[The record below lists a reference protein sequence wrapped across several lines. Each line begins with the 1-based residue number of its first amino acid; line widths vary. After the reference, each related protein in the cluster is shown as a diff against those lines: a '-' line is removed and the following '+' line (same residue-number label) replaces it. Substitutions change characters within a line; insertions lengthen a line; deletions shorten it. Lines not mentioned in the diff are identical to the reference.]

1 MLAPVLKRAL
11 GGRSRNG
18 PRLAVPANTSICQG
32 FIVHRVLSQPEPR
45 LIRTALRGDYFTD
58 ENADA
63 AETREGR
70 AYIILGAHSVQAP
83 CPARVG
89 GRGQQGRQMSGPSSG
104 LSPGQGTATTGPGHS
119 HGQGGLPA
127 APNPSIPAPFWG
139 TRSPRRPAPCWQ
151 GFPTPHW
158 PQPTAAATTRPASA
172 PGDQRAS
179 HASSPAQLLRTA
191 TLLPSLSR

>member
-1 MLAPVLKRAL
+1 MPAPVLKRAL
-11 GGRSRNG
+11 GGRSWNG
-18 PRLAVPANTSICQG
+18 PRLAVPANTSICQS

-70 AYIILGAHSVQAP
+70 AYIILGAHSVRAP

-139 TRSPRRPAPCWQ
+139 TRSPRRPAPSA
-151 GFPTPHW
+151 GKASPHHTGLS
-158 PQPTAAATTRPASA
+158 PLQPPPPA
-172 PGDQRAS
+172 
-179 HASSPAQLLRTA
+179 
-191 TLLPSLSR
+191 LLPPQETRGHLTPLPQHNS